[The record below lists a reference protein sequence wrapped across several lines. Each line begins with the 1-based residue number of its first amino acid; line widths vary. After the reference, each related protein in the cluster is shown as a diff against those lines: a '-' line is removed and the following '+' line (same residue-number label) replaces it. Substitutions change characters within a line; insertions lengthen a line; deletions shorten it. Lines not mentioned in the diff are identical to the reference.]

1 MGGKS
6 SSGNKT
12 TNNTTNTNINSN
24 FNSNSSDV
32 DNSQQISSSS
42 NTTST
47 NINQQTTTN
56 VNNTDNSTSTA
67 ISSNSNTNN
76 VDNSTTVNNN
86 LSGNVTQNM
95 QKCGLDASQTENLL
109 VNINES
115 ININNNASNTFIVT
129 GNNNTISDVQLNSM
143 LESYGPNINKDCVQN
158 VVNDMQSK
166 QDTTNSN
173 DKSTAGS
180 SLGVDLS
187 SGGNTTSTSNSNSG
201 RNANS
206 TDSSNSTTGTARNS
220 NQLTNSANNANR
232 NDNSTANKSD
242 QKSTASATGGQMGIG
257 QASGAGADTD
267 FGSILLI
274 VVLIAVVLLISGG
287 IFTVVSQTTDAPIAE
302 QTGGFR
308 GMCKLIV
315 MTGYLGI
322 LSILLLAILNKKG
335 RVLSNYRNLGKYLII
350 IGLLGILAVNFVE
363 NKLML
368 YSDFAE
374 IPYLYKI
381 QKTYF

>member
-95 QKCGLDASQTENLL
+95 QKCGLDASQAENLL